1 MGCWDTETSVEKG
14 ESSLK
19 MSGPIFEYL
28 SKDHARLDALLCQS
42 VARPG
47 EIEMSSYAVFR
58 AGLLRHIGLEEKIL
72 LPATRRARDGV
83 SLPIAV
89 QLRRD
94 HGVLAALLVPTPT
107 LDIVAVIQEL
117 LETHNAL
124 EECEGG
130 LYETCERLIAANA
143 DSILAQLRDAPEVP
157 VAPHSDAPRVHEH
170 IQTLLNAARGRSSRD
185 P

>member
-1 MGCWDTETSVEKG
+1 MA
-14 ESSLK
+14 
-19 MSGPIFEYL
+19 GPIYDYL
-28 SKDHARLDALLCQS
+28 SRDHARLDALLCQS
-42 VARPG
+42 IVRPE
-47 EIEMSSYAVFR
+47 EIENSSYAAFR

-72 LPATRRARDGV
+72 LPAARRARDGV
-83 SLPIAV
+83 PLPVAV

-107 LDIVAVIQEL
+107 LEIMAAIREL

-130 LYETCERLIAANA
+130 LYETCEALVGTEV
-143 DSILAQLRDAPEVP
+143 DSIIARLRDAPEVP
-157 VAPHSDAPRVHEH
+157 VAPHFDGPRVHEH
-170 IQTLLNAARGRSSRD
+170 IRTLLDAARGQFSRD